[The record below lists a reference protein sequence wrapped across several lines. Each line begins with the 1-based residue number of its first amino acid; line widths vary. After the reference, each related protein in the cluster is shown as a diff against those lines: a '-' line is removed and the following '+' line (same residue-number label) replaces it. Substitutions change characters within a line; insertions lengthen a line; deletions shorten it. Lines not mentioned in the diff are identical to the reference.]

1 MKKAVLITRENIKCS
16 ELTKEQFVT
25 MMIEDLKNSVIK
37 SEEFFRPE
45 EAAQFYHNQEQHLE
59 YVEKRAREYACKK
72 WKTDKRR
79 DQYVLD
85 VLSKETRKEFEFRP
99 VSYFDFKLNPSNN
112 YISDSCVLRVDTT
125 EDKLERCFDMI
136 KDNKYFLSAIGW
148 ELIEERWSRPQIKL
162 IMSDEMNEMYRKE
175 EEELA
180 AEIARFYAD
189 TKYWG
194 D

>member
-25 MMIEDLKNSVIK
+25 MMMEDLNNSVIK
-37 SEEFFRPE
+37 SEEIFRPE
-45 EAAQFYHNQEQHLE
+45 LEAQFYHNQEQHRE

-85 VLSKETRKEFEFRP
+85 VLSKEKTNEFKFYP
-99 VSYFDFKLNPSNN
+99 VSYFDFKLNPSEN
-112 YISDSCVLRVDTT
+112 YISDSCVLRVNTT
-125 EDKLERCFDMI
+125 EDKLERCFDKI
-136 KDNKYFLSAIGW
+136 KDNKYFLSATGW

-162 IMSDEMNEMYRKE
+162 IMPDEMNEMYRKE
-175 EEELA
+175 KEGLAEE
-180 AEIARFYAD
+180 ISRFYAD
-189 TKYWG
+189 CKYCG